1 MWFSSSQNVA
11 VYPWNTGEPRDSRP
25 PLIPAAFPHL
35 VVFQSW
41 SKSWVACW
49 RKCWT
54 IRDQRA
60 FNGNKNIELNGTLS
74 EEHIICLY
82 VNMIYIVYIYIIYY
96 IYYILYICY
105 IYIYVCIYIYAYL
118 YVYNYIYMGPKLL
131 YISIC
136 SGNKHSLSN
145 YFGVLS
151 GSLDCGA
158 PWSAVEF
165 SQLLGVP
172 FRAIYLLRGGRTGC
186 QAHKL
191 RFRSV

>member
-1 MWFSSSQNVA
+1 MKNLPVKYRGTRGFPIGHLWFQ
-11 VYPWNTGEPRDSRP
+11 
-25 PLIPAAFPHL
+25 PLFPGHL

-60 FNGNKNIELNGTLS
+60 FNGNKNIELNGTLP

-82 VNMIYIVYIYIIYY
+82 
-96 IYYILYICY
+96 
-105 IYIYVCIYIYAYL
+105 IYIYCIYVYTYVYL
-118 YVYNYIYMGPKLL
+118 YVYNYIYMGPKLI

-186 QAHKL
+186 QTHKL